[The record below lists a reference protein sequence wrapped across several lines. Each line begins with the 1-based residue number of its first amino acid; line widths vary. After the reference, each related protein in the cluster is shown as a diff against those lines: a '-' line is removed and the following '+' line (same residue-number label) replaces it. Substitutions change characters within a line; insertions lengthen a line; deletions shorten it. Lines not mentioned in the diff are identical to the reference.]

1 MTAEH
6 PAAPDDI
13 LISYGSQGSWA
24 WTGVRLEP
32 APTAAEHGG
41 FAGLP
46 EEQRRAEAVSR
57 EQVWLAEQ
65 GQPRG
70 GHRIELRYVNDPVTR
85 RVSCT
90 LLGQV
95 HAPDPAGAAAA
106 ARALRTRLRAA
117 PRHVR
122 AGELDAAGVRSAL
135 MPFGPDAAQQGP
147 VHPADPEH
155 LPEPTVLPGVAEV
168 RKGLSWAWSTRYDA
182 RFRVG
187 VLVHPLAGGAVS
199 WEPVWDALARQ
210 EHRTMVGVCL
220 EPYEVGEG
228 LRSRLAYLAQEYG
241 RLAAPG
247 TPNPVYQQPVPPDPF
262 AVRAA
267 PAYHDA
273 AHRYTGHAFRLRVAV
288 AADGPVPVHLAEVV
302 ASTLSDA
309 GAAGRTGGPVTAVP
323 GSGVGGRAAVCVPR
337 GDEAATAWRN
347 VTAINRSWL
356 EETYR
361 QGVPEGHMGQVER
374 ILGDLV
380 DLPEATAA
388 FRFPYEIP
396 GRPPLFATETRWE
409 ARREADVPGAGGR
422 RGGAADPHFPDL
434 PGTGGLR

>member
-1 MTAEH
+1 MTAH
-6 PAAPDDI
+6 PGAAPDDV
-13 LISYGSQGSWA
+13 LISTGPQGSWA

-41 FAGLP
+41 FAGIP
-46 EEQRRAEAVSR
+46 EEQRRAEAAAR
-57 EQVWLAEQ
+57 EQVWLAELW
-65 GQPRG
+65 QPG
-70 GHRIELRYVNDPVTR
+70 SGHRYEIRYANDPAAR
-85 RVSCT
+85 RVTCA

-95 HAPDPAGAAAA
+95 HAPDAAGAVAA
-106 ARALRTRLRAA
+106 ARALRARLQAA

-122 AGELDAAGVRSAL
+122 ADGLDAAGVRHAL
-135 MPFGPDAAQQGP
+135 MPFGPSSGERTA
-147 VHPADPEH
+147 HPADAERASGAGS
-155 LPEPTVLPGVAEV
+155 LPGIAEV

-187 VLVHPLAGGAVS
+187 VLVHPLPGGASS

-210 EHRTMVGVCL
+210 QQQSLVGVCL

-262 AVRAA
+262 AQRAA
-267 PAYHDA
+267 GAYRDA
-273 AHRYTGHAFRLRVAV
+273 ARRYAGRAYRLRVAL
-288 AADGPVPVHLAEVV
+288 AADGPEPVHLAEVV
-302 ASTLSDA
+302 AATLSDTA
-309 GAAGRTGGPVTAVP
+309 TAVP
-323 GSGVGGRAAVCVPR
+323 GTGVEGRAVVCVPR
-337 GDEAATAWRN
+337 GGEAATAWSN
-347 VTAINRSWL
+347 VTAINRAWL

-361 QGVPEGHMGQVER
+361 QGVPEGHLGQVER

-380 DLPEATAA
+380 DAREASAV

-396 GRPPLFATETRWE
+396 GRPPLFATA
-409 ARREADVPGAGGR
+409 ARRGAGAGAGR
-422 RGGAADPHFPDL
+422 GAGAAAGTGGGRGDAADPHFPHFPDL
-434 PGTGGLR
+434 PGR

>member
-1 MTAEH
+1 MTAH
-6 PAAPDDI
+6 RGAGPDDV
-13 LISYGSQGSWA
+13 LISAGPQGSWA
-24 WTGVRLEP
+24 WTGVRVEP

-46 EEQRRAEAVSR
+46 EEQRRAEAASR

-65 GQPRG
+65 WQPG
-70 GHRIELRYVNDPVTR
+70 GRHRFEIRCMNDPVAR
-85 RVSCT
+85 EVSCA

-95 HAPDPAGAAAA
+95 HAPDPAGAVAA
-106 ARALRTRLRAA
+106 ARALRARLRAA

-122 AGELDAAGVRSAL
+122 AHALDAPGVRGAL
-135 MPFGPDAAQQGP
+135 MPFGFPSEPRSG
-147 VHPADPEH
+147 HPADPEH
-155 LPEPTVLPGVAEV
+155 QPGAPALPGLAEV

-187 VLVHPLAGGAVS
+187 VLAHPLPGTAVS

-210 EHRTMVGVCL
+210 QHRSLVSVCL

-241 RLAAPG
+241 RLAVPG
-247 TPNPVYQQPVPPDPF
+247 TPNPVYEQPVPPDPF

-267 PAYHDA
+267 AAYSDA
-273 AHRYTGHAFRLRVAV
+273 AHRYAGRAYRLRIAV

-302 ASTLSDA
+302 AATLS
-309 GAAGRTGGPVTAVP
+309 GARTAV
-323 GSGVGGRAAVCVPR
+323 SGRGVEGPAVVCLPSGG
-337 GDEAATAWRN
+337 EAATAWGN
-347 VTAINRSWL
+347 VTAINRTWL

-361 QGVPEGHMGQVER
+361 QSVPEGYMGQVER
-374 ILGDLV
+374 ILSDLV

-396 GRPPLFATETRWE
+396 GRPRLFATT
-409 ARREADVPGAGGR
+409 ARRQAGADADAGAGGTGADAGAGTGAGGG
-422 RGGAADPHFPDL
+422 RGEAADPHFPDL
-434 PGTGGLR
+434 PGR